1 MVGGMCKVMN
11 VSNPTAVVLSC
22 IEVVVG
28 VLTMYCCHE
37 VGCIHMVLYYHE
49 MSCIV
54 IITKIRKYERLPST
68 STSR

>member
-1 MVGGMCKVMN
+1 MCKVMN

-37 VGCIHMVLYYHE
+37 VSCIHMVLYYHE
-49 MSCIV
+49 MSGIV